1 MHACE
6 RHTPIKDTYLWDMYV
21 CERRTPIRDTCL
33 REMHNEFPVLQAILE
48 GGEDFYMAQSGKRAD
63 LLVSARGGWNNVYW
77 ISYDRRGGKDI
88 R

>member
-1 MHACE
+1 MH
-6 RHTPIKDTYLWDMYV
+6 D
-21 CERRTPIRDTCL
+21 
-33 REMHNEFPVLQAILE
+33 EFPVLQAILE